1 MRERSETPPCI
12 SEDIIFLN
20 VSFIQISQILNP
32 DAFFSGLIF
41 SIFFL
46 SRSGMV
52 LIETSR
58 YTSGFNLGE
67 PNMFADWIHRM
78 FRLELMIDEDA
89 REGVFLRLS
98 RIRIRIPTS
107 CREENIMRP
116 FITSSEMME
125 KSDDVPNRQPQA
137 TNHGP
142 RVLFLKHLL
151 GGGFVKLIM

>member
-1 MRERSETPPCI
+1 LCKDINRKRLLNRLWSETI
-12 SEDIIFLN
+12 RKVSEPSRKMVTERLL
-20 VSFIQISQILNP
+20 QP
-32 DAFFSGLIF
+32 DRSLARLDRNFRYHIPQWLIF

-107 CREENIMRP
+107 CRLLMLLCP
-116 FITSSEMME
+116 
-125 KSDDVPNRQPQA
+125 P
-137 TNHGP
+137 
-142 RVLFLKHLL
+142 LFV
-151 GGGFVKLIM
+151 FVCV